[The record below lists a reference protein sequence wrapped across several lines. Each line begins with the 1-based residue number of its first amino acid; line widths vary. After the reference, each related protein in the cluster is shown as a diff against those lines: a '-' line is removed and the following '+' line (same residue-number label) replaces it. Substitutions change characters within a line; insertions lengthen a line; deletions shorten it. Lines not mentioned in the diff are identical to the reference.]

1 MHALTRITPPLA
13 HSIRL
18 HAPSLRFSLL
28 WSRLYVTKR
37 KYFSA
42 WAVENFLRAGRAGG
56 MPRDPA
62 SGAWTFLSPL
72 RGLFVSAV
80 LPAACAA
87 GCILSPLRG
96 FVVAICDA
104 KSPPSTRKHREFRMG
119 HVALGADR
127 VISSAGNTGAR
138 GSKSPPSR
146 TNREKGRAPSGVD
159 VSERTGQP
167 PLSFLFA
174 PRIPTLNSQ
183 RTRV

>member
-1 MHALTRITPPLA
+1 MVKVVRHK
-13 HSIRL
+13 
-18 HAPSLRFSLL
+18 
-28 WSRLYVTKR
+28 TKIFFGVGCG
-37 KYFSA
+37 K
-42 WAVENFLRAGRAGG
+42 FLKGW
-56 MPRDPA
+56 PRRGNATGSA

-87 GCILSPLRG
+87 GGILSPLRG